1 MFRKILAVE
10 FRMRMR
16 ELLTPL
22 FAIAL
27 PLALLFGFGLLPDAT
42 KPTADLGGESLAEYM
57 AVLGTGI
64 AFAILS
70 LIMLPGV
77 LSDYRERGVLR
88 RMRATPVRPSALLT
102 AQLVINAGAATVTAA
117 IMIGVGA
124 AAFGTPVP
132 RGFGWFLLTAVLCLL
147 ALLALGSL
155 ISAVVPTGRAGNAAG
170 ALLFFPSMFFAG
182 VYVPYDQMPRTL
194 QHICDYTP
202 LGAGIRSM
210 RDAWMGHAPHPSQ
223 LAIMAAYAVV
233 ATPAA
238 ARLFRWE

>member
-1 MFRKILAVE
+1 MFGKILAVE

-16 ELLTPL
+16 EALTPV
-22 FAIAL
+22 FAVAL
-27 PLALLFGFGLLPDAT
+27 PLALLFGFGLMPDAT
-42 KPTADLGGESLAEYM
+42 KPSDDLGGQTTTEYM

-102 AQLVINAGAATVTAA
+102 AQLVINAGAGAVTAA
-117 IMIGVGA
+117 VMIVAGA

-132 RGFGWFLLTAVLCLL
+132 RAFGWFLLAAVLCLL

-155 ISAVVPTGRAGNAAG
+155 VSAVVPTGRAGNAVG
-170 ALLFFPSMFFAG
+170 SLLFFPSMFLAG
-182 VYVPYDQMPRTL
+182 VYIPYDQMPRTL
-194 QHICDYTP
+194 QRICDFTP

-210 RDAWMGHAPHPSQ
+210 RDAWMGHAPHPLQ

-233 ATPAA
+233 ATLAA

>member
-1 MFRKILAVE
+1 MFGKILAVE

-16 ELLTPL
+16 EALTPV
-22 FAIAL
+22 FAVVL
-27 PLALLFGFGLLPDAT
+27 PLALLFGFGLMPDAT
-42 KPTADLGGESLAEYM
+42 KPSEDLGGQTTTEYM
-57 AVLGTGI
+57 AVIGTGV
-64 AFAILS
+64 AFAILG

-102 AQLVINAGAATVTAA
+102 AQLMINAGAGTVTAA
-117 IMIGVGA
+117 VMVVAGA

-132 RGFGWFLLTAVLCLL
+132 RGLGWFLLAAVLCLL

-155 ISAVVPTGRAGNAAG
+155 VSAVVPTGRAGNAAG
-170 ALLFFPSMFFAG
+170 SLLFFPSMFLAG
-182 VYVPYDQMPRTL
+182 VYVPYDQMPRPL
-194 QHICDYTP
+194 QRICDFTP

-210 RDAWMGHAPHPSQ
+210 RDAWMGHTPQPLH
-223 LAIMAAYAVV
+223 LVIMAAYAVA
-233 ATPAA
+233 ATLAA